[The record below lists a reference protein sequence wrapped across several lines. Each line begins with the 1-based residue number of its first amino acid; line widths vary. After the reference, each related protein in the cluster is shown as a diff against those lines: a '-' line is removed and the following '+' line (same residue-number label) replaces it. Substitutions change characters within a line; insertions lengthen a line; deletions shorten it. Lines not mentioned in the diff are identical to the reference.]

1 MTAVETLA
9 AAVDRAAIREH
20 QHMHELAALRARVR
34 LLEKRNE
41 ELQDLLWEQ
50 TRLVDELSHMPAK
63 EAFDVS

>member
-20 QHMHELAALRARVR
+20 QLLHELAALRARVR

-50 TRLVDELSHMPAK
+50 TRLVDELSHIPAR
-63 EAFDVS
+63 EVIDVS